1 MLSRLLLFV
10 TVLCSI
16 LFAQKELKYTDISPD
31 GKSVVS
37 RVNGEFK
44 PFVITTT
51 TAPFGTTPFWTA
63 GLERQIGGLAF
74 GDYDMD
80 GDLDLAAG
88 CYFSQSFPPIPEYNN
103 MIFRNDNG
111 VLTVNPVWF
120 SDDSRSTT
128 DIKWADINNDG
139 KPDLFSG
146 NGDGGYAPST
156 IYLNTGTGVPTTPS
170 FTFTGQAWTVGT
182 AFNDI
187 NGDGLLDL
195 AVGNQGNTA
204 DPYKP
209 IFYYINQGTGFT
221 STPTYTSSDM
231 MITNS
236 VAFTDLDNSDLTR
249 VQETFTIS
257 ESGKGAFHLSK
268 TPTYKIHSVTVGG
281 VPVLNYCS
289 DPVGAFVSIGG
300 ILPQGASVIVDYS
313 YIKKGDVG
321 AAKWVNF
328 ASGVYLNFE
337 GGISGN
343 PFWNVGNTISQKGC
357 AWADY
362 DLDGYMDFA
371 IGGNGNPDVLYK
383 NTAGTL
389 GTSPIWTSTHTPTP
403 GVQELIFNDVNNDGY
418 PDLSTVSF
426 SPPRVELF
434 INNGGSL
441 PTTPTWTYIGASS
454 LNSITYGDVDGN
466 GMLDLAVGTART
478 PIVVFL
484 NQLEPVPVE
493 LISFSAE
500 VAGRVVLLNW
510 STSSETNS
518 KEFRVERRP
527 LTGETWKEIGTVT
540 GSGTSTSTKT
550 YQFTDNSPLN
560 LSGRVQYRLNQID
573 FDGTNHYSK
582 PVETELNSL
591 SFELLG
597 NYPNPFNPETVIR
610 YNMPVSGTVSL
621 KVYDSRG
628 ELITTLSPGITES
641 GTHEIHLNMSGKA
654 SGVYF
659 YTLENVSGE
668 NTISRLTGKFVMT
681 K

>member
-16 LFAQKELKYTDISPD
+16 LFAQEELKYTDISPD

-88 CYFSQSFPPIPEYNN
+88 CYFSQSFPPISEYNN
-103 MIFRNDNG
+103 IIFRNDNG

-195 AVGNQGNTA
+195 AVGNQGNTS

-236 VAFTDLDNSDLTR
+236 VAFTDLNNSDLTR
-249 VQETFTIS
+249 VQETFTIP
-257 ESGKGAFHLSK
+257 ETGKGAVHLSK
-268 TPTYKIHSVTVGG
+268 TPIYKIHSVTVSG
-281 VPVLNYCS
+281 VPVQNYCS

-300 ILPQGASVIVDYS
+300 C
-313 YIKKGDVG
+313 
-321 AAKWVNF
+321 F
-328 ASGVYLNFE
+328 
-337 GGISGN
+337 
-343 PFWNVGNTISQKGC
+343 
-357 AWADY
+357 
-362 DLDGYMDFA
+362 
-371 IGGNGNPDVLYK
+371 
-383 NTAGTL
+383 
-389 GTSPIWTSTHTPTP
+389 H
-403 GVQELIFNDVNNDGY
+403 
-418 PDLSTVSF
+418 
-426 SPPRVELF
+426 
-434 INNGGSL
+434 
-441 PTTPTWTYIGASS
+441 
-454 LNSITYGDVDGN
+454 
-466 GMLDLAVGTART
+466 
-478 PIVVFL
+478 
-484 NQLEPVPVE
+484 
-493 LISFSAE
+493 
-500 VAGRVVLLNW
+500 
-510 STSSETNS
+510 
-518 KEFRVERRP
+518 
-527 LTGETWKEIGTVT
+527 
-540 GSGTSTSTKT
+540 
-550 YQFTDNSPLN
+550 
-560 LSGRVQYRLNQID
+560 
-573 FDGTNHYSK
+573 
-582 PVETELNSL
+582 
-591 SFELLG
+591 
-597 NYPNPFNPETVIR
+597 
-610 YNMPVSGTVSL
+610 
-621 KVYDSRG
+621 RG
-628 ELITTLSPGITES
+628 
-641 GTHEIHLNMSGKA
+641 HL
-654 SGVYF
+654 
-659 YTLENVSGE
+659 
-668 NTISRLTGKFVMT
+668 
-681 K
+681 